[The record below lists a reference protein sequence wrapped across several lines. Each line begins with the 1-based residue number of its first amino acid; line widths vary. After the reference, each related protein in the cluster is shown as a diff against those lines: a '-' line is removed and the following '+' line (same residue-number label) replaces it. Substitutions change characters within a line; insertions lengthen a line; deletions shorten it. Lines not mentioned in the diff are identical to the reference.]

1 MIDNSET
8 AETKR
13 LKARVAALEQLLEVY
28 EETALD
34 QADRLEQAL
43 ILREQAEEELTQER
57 NNLQEIVAQQQ
68 RLIDTI
74 KQLSAPLLPVHDG
87 ILVMPLIGHIDSA
100 RGGQI
105 IEELLTGVQTYQ
117 TDFVIIDIT
126 GVPIVDTAVANH
138 LIQATQAVSLLGAHC
153 LLVGISPEVAQ
164 TLVQLGVDL
173 SRLVTRG
180 NLQAGIDYAMA
191 QLASAR
197 GRHG

>member
-1 MIDNSET
+1 MVDNTET

-13 LKARVAALEQLLEVY
+13 LRARVAALEQLLEVH
-28 EETALD
+28 EQTALD

-43 ILREQAEEELTQER
+43 RLREQTEDELKEER
-57 NNLQEIVAQQQ
+57 NNLQEIVTQQQ

-87 ILVMPLIGHIDSA
+87 ILVMPLIGHIDSV
-100 RGGQI
+100 RGTQI
-105 IEELLTGVQTYQ
+105 IEELLTGVQRYQ
-117 TDFVIIDIT
+117 TEFVIIDIT

-138 LIQATQAVSLLGAHC
+138 LIQATQAVSLLGAQC
-153 LLVGISPEVAQ
+153 ILVGISPEVAQ

-180 NLQAGIDYAMA
+180 DLQAGIDYAMA
-191 QLASAR
+191 RLASAR
-197 GRHG
+197 GGHG